1 MNNEQKP
8 STEVQL
14 TTNQNA
20 LSISADPEVIKQF
33 RINLENFTTRLNK
46 APKKEKIQTH
56 QGYQYLPISVVE
68 KELDKNFF
76 GLVQYECLSYQQIF
90 NEIACHARIRVF
102 HPVIM
107 QWVNYDGLG
116 SAVIQ
121 QDANTKVMDFHQF
134 KKANALQLTLPKAY
148 AEAIKNAAKKI
159 GKLFGADINRKFE
172 DQYEPI
178 IGREKKTPEQIH
190 NDRIAILINDCASL
204 EELAEIRKSTPESLY
219 DLLDDKFTQLQE
231 AINNG

>member
-1 MNNEQKP
+1 MEN
-8 STEVQL
+8 TEIQL
-14 TTNQNA
+14 TRNQNA

-46 APKKEKIQTH
+46 PPKKEKIQKH
-56 QGYQYLPISVVE
+56 QGYEYLPISVVE
-68 KELDKNFF
+68 KELDKMFF

-121 QDANTKVMDFHQF
+121 QDANTKVIDFHQF
-134 KKANALQLTLPKAY
+134 KKPNALQLTLPKAY

-178 IGREKKTPEQIH
+178 VSGKEKKTPQRVHEE
-190 NDRIAILINDCASL
+190 RMAKLIKDCASI
-204 EELAEIRKSTPESLY
+204 EELAKYRKDTPESLY
-219 DLLDDKFTQLQE
+219 ELLDDKFTQLSE
-231 AINNG
+231 GLNNG

>member
-1 MNNEQKP
+1 MSETK
-8 STEVQL
+8 EVQL
-14 TTNQNA
+14 TSNQGA

-33 RINLENFTTRLNK
+33 RINLENFTARLNK
-46 APKKEKIQTH
+46 SPKKEKIQKH
-56 QGYQYLPISVVE
+56 QGYEYLPISVVE

-76 GLVQYECLSYQQIF
+76 GLVQYECISYSQIF
-90 NEIACHARIRVF
+90 NEIACHARIKVF

-121 QDANTKVMDFHQF
+121 QDANTKVYDFNQF
-134 KKANALQLTLPKAY
+134 KKPNALQLTLPKAY

-172 DQYEPI
+172 DVYEPL
-178 IGREKKTPEQIH
+178 IGKEKKTPEQVH
-190 NDRIAILINDCASL
+190 EDRMSKLIQDCTSIDD
-204 EELAEIRKSTPESLY
+204 LAKLRKDTPESLY
-219 DLLDDKFTQLQE
+219 ELLDDKFTQLKE
-231 AINNG
+231 AINND